1 MVSSYY
7 LDEDMGS
14 FARESRY
21 IHSRKEK
28 DAISN
33 YFREMMVLYTHT
45 HTHTHT
51 HIYCVYDEV

>member
-1 MVSSYY
+1 MKTW
-7 LDEDMGS
+7 GS